1 MLVDLPPMASDQP
14 DLGDYLQRLRDALAS
29 IDPMQMERVVQLL
42 AEVRRDDRRV
52 FVVGNGG
59 SATTASHMATDLGVG
74 SHRFGCGVR
83 ALSLVDNT
91 GVLTA
96 TANDISFEEVFA
108 AQLRLL
114 ADKGDVLVAISAS
127 GNSPN
132 VVRAVETA
140 KELSMHTVGI
150 SGFDGGELAKSVDL
164 SVHVATAQGDYG
176 PVEDAHLA
184 INHMVTEKLRQI
196 AASEAQAEG
205 DRG

>member
-1 MLVDLPPMASDQP
+1 MSLPPIASVRP
-14 DLGDYLQRLRDALAS
+14 DLGDYLQRLREALAS
-29 IDPMQMERVVQLL
+29 IDPTRIERLVQLL

-83 ALSLVDNT
+83 TVSLVDNT

-96 TANDISFEEVFA
+96 TANDMSFEEVFA

-140 KELSMHTVGI
+140 RELSMHTVGL
-150 SGFDGGELAKSVDL
+150 SGFDGGKLATSVDL
-164 SVHVATAQGDYG
+164 SIHVATAQGDYG

-196 AASEAQAEG
+196 GATRAHAGS